1 MTIAKLRYY
10 VGLMKP
16 SMIHELPEALQ
27 GLGGPDDDPLTS
39 RAFEGDTPTV
49 DQRYLPTDTA
59 FATTRLRFRCTP
71 PPFPELQ
78 GSIKTIHSIYESTKT
93 HRTSRGRSTT
103 FGFQVR
109 TAYDPVERR
118 TDSEASL
125 YIDARNTARKFDAQ
139 DWEATWYRRQRDPR
153 LPIRSREV
161 VEHKSRVPTGR
172 MVGIELV
179 VQALQILQTYHTR
192 AAIYSNERDV
202 QTERSEIEWSSTL

>member
-1 MTIAKLRYY
+1 MRVRKHIG
-10 VGLMKP
+10 VGANTESESHHP
-16 SMIHELPEALQ
+16 H
-27 GLGGPDDDPLTS
+27 
-39 RAFEGDTPTV
+39 V
-49 DQRYLPTDTA
+49 DHIWPCKD
-59 FATTRLRFRCTP
+59 
-71 PPFPELQ
+71 
-78 GSIKTIHSIYESTKT
+78 S
-93 HRTSRGRSTT
+93 TSRGRSTT

-202 QTERSEIEWSSTL
+202 QTERSEIEWSSTSTTTTGLRV